1 MKHLIILS
9 ILFFGTLHP
18 ILASNYEKAMGEN
31 IQKMYTLQNAD
42 ELTAVANQFERIAAK
57 ETDQWLPSYYQ
68 AYSYV
73 MILHQNSGLSNDE
86 KDHYLDKAQFVL
98 DQLKKKFDKE
108 SEVFVLQGL
117 VYQMRIIDESRGYQ
131 YSMLSNEVFSIAE
144 KLNPENPRV
153 HYLKGCNTFYT
164 PEQFGGGAA
173 RAKPMLEKAQA
184 LFAAKNTENSLLPA
198 WGKEHCVYMIEQCAS
213 K

>member
-9 ILFFGTLHP
+9 ILFFGTMHTMF
-18 ILASNYEKAMGEN
+18 ASNYEQVMGET
-31 IQKMYTLQNAD
+31 IQKMYTSQSAD
-42 ELTAVANQFERIAAK
+42 ELTAVANQFERIATK
-57 ETDQWLPSYYQ
+57 ETGQWLPSYYQ

-86 KDHYLDKAQFVL
+86 KDRFLDKAQAVL
-98 DQLKKKFDKE
+98 EPLKKNFDKE

-117 VYQMRIIDESRGYQ
+117 VYQMRIIEESRGYQ
-131 YSMLSNEVFSIAE
+131 YSMLSNEAFSIAE
-144 KLNPENPRV
+144 KLNPENPRAL
-153 HYLKGCNTFYT
+153 YLKGCNVFYT

-173 RAKPMLEKAQA
+173 RAKPMLEKANL
-184 LFAAKNTENSLLPA
+184 LFLSNKEVNPLLPN
-198 WGKEHCVYMIEQCAS
+198 WGKEHCTYMLEQCAS